1 MPKAHHQHAHVDL
14 VLLFIACLFALVPLT
29 AHSSALFSDIDWS
42 DYSGEPIEARVGVQ
56 IHQLTG
62 IDQKKEQFGVVATVR
77 MEWTD
82 PNLAFVPEQGAPR
95 SFRVYTGEGFRDYAD
110 ANGLLAPGFLILN
123 RQGRLDISDSTVAV
137 FEDGSAIFVERFTAT
152 LQAPDFDFRTY
163 PFDRQH
169 FSLNLGFLLPLE
181 VMQIVELEGF
191 SGMGPKLGEEEWVVE
206 ETIVLVGDWQ
216 NPVGFSGAEFNLVF
230 TTHRHLQYYLLRIF
244 VPLVILLVVTYS
256 AFLLKDFTRR
266 IEICTTTLLTF
277 VAFNFAISKDLPRLG
292 YLTFMDIVMAM
303 SFLMIG
309 ITVVWNVILR
319 RAELNGRVGLV
330 RRLDTYT
337 LWIYPFAQIVLV
349 YIAWLLSK

>member
-1 MPKAHHQHAHVDL
+1 MHEAHYRHAHIGL
-14 VLLFIACLFALVPLT
+14 AIFLAAVLSLFVPMTAYSSELFKG
-29 AHSSALFSDIDWS
+29 IDWS
-42 DYSGEPIEARVGVQ
+42 DYSDEPIEARVGVQ
-56 IHQLTG
+56 IHQLTS
-62 IDQKKEQFGVVATVR
+62 IDQKQEQFGVVATVR
-77 MEWTD
+77 MEWND
-82 PNLAFVPEQGAPR
+82 PNLAFVPDQDSPR
-95 SFRVYTGEGFRDYAD
+95 NFRVFTGEGFRDYAD

-169 FSLNLGFLLPLE
+169 FSLKLGFLLPLE
-181 VMQIVELEGF
+181 VMRIAELEDF

-206 ETIVLVGDWQ
+206 KTTVFIGDWQ
-216 NPVGFSGAEFNLVF
+216 NPVGFSGAEFSLVF
-230 TTHRHLQYYLLRIF
+230 TAHRHLQYYLLRIF
-244 VPLVILLVVTYS
+244 MPLVILLIVTYS

-309 ITVVWNVILR
+309 ITVLLNVILR
-319 RAELNGRVGLV
+319 RLELNGYGNFVKRF
-330 RRLDTYT
+330 DTYT
-337 LWIYPFAQIVLV
+337 LWMYPVSQFVLV
-349 YIAWLLSK
+349 YVAWILSN